1 MLYARKIS
9 ETPWFIRP
17 LLDADEKVVIT
28 KYTFIIR
35 RKVVGNM
42 MRQNF
47 KDWADREFG
56 YPIPQEYLSFL
67 EKGEPEPA
75 GRKYYVT
82 NEGNALEISEWFTPD
97 NIPVIYKNCREEK

>member
-1 MLYARKIS
+1 
-9 ETPWFIRP
+9 
-17 LLDADEKVVIT
+17 
-28 KYTFIIR
+28 
-35 RKVVGNM
+35 M

-82 NEGNALEISEWFTPD
+82 MSLMKGMRWKYQNGSRRTT
-97 NIPVIYKNCREEK
+97 YR